1 MPEEAAEDWITVP
14 TAARLLGLRPNSVYR
29 LIERGELEASHGPAT
44 IWKRNGQVG
53 ERCFHRVSRQ
63 AVMDF
68 IERSRVRPGEMR
80 HLLNPDMTAP
90 EISVAKIRRA
100 CREQIPPALRD
111 EVRVEATVRGR
122 AVTIW
127 ERRPP
132 GHRSAPGWTR
142 MRIAQLRYDPGTG
155 GWLVFTARGRN
166 GWQPYDVDGT
176 AMDLDTAMAAILSD
190 TRGIFFG

>member
-53 ERCFHRVSRQ
+53 ERRFHRVSRQ
-63 AVMDF
+63 AVMDY

-90 EISVAKIRRA
+90 EISVARIRRA
-100 CREQIPPALRD
+100 CREHIPPVLRD
-111 EVRVEATVRGR
+111 EVRVEATARGR

-132 GHRSAPGWTR
+132 GHGSAPGWTR

-176 AMDLDTAMAAILSD
+176 AMDLDTAMAAILGD